1 LFINPYAN
9 LKSYCN
15 ITFFFQVKA
24 VFFKE
29 GMTVDEGDVIVELE

>member
-1 LFINPYAN
+1 LFSNPYTN
-9 LKSYCN
+9 HIEIY
-15 ITFFFQVKA
+15 IFFFQVKA